1 MHRIRYCIRYFAIP
15 LHFDYCSLLTYV
27 IVVIGGIDE
36 VSQHQGVQQHVQS
49 NSYPAIKVLLLPRS
63 EHAPILPWL
72 LVV

>member
-1 MHRIRYCIRYFAIP
+1 MYRIRYCLRHSALQ
-15 LHFDYCSLLTYV
+15 LHVDPCSLLTYV

-49 NSYPAIKVLLLPRS
+49 NSYPAIELLLLPRR